1 MSSKDPD
8 EVDQTWQ
15 VQEIAQCGEKDVA
28 AAQRRR
34 EELKKKLHIEMSLAF
49 GLPKP
54 FRLEAD
60 RKAHGSHTLE
70 LTAKFPMVTKQ
81 ILHDPK
87 ILTSSA

>member
-1 MSSKDPD
+1 MKLIKPRGKKSPNAERKMSRPP
-8 EVDQTWQ
+8 
-15 VQEIAQCGEKDVA
+15 
-28 AAQRRR
+28 QRRR

-70 LTAKFPMVTKQ
+70 LTAKFPMVTKHA